1 MISVARVLY
10 NLLVGGLHIFNI
22 ALSSQIT
29 FKMASTTFENTVSA
43 VSSLLHTPI
52 VEKQDVKT
60 ELNYWAPRKN
70 RQETVDFTQPGGELR
85 FQELEALQDKK
96 TVLIRDVR
104 GNMSDYTLEKNGFQ
118 YVIHEFS
125 GVDDWSDEE
134 IVKTVHIPEA
144 EKLVQKMFVTQ

>member
-1 MISVARVLY
+1 
-10 NLLVGGLHIFNI
+10 
-22 ALSSQIT
+22 
-29 FKMASTTFENTVSA
+29 MASTTLEKTVSA
-43 VSSLLHTPI
+43 AASLFHTPS

-85 FQELEALQDKK
+85 FQELEALQEKK
-96 TVLIRDVR
+96 NVLVRDIR

-118 YVIHEFS
+118 YVVHEFS
-125 GVDDWSDEE
+125 AVEDWSDEE
-134 IVKTVHIPEA
+134 IVKAVHIPEA